1 MEIWRFRQLPL
12 AGQNRR
18 KRKVTFEDGGKG
30 GVRLDEK
37 QEISLRE

>member
-1 MEIWRFRQLPL
+1 MEKWLFRQLPS

-18 KRKVTFEDGGKG
+18 KRNVRFEDGGKG

-37 QEISLRE
+37 QEISFRE

>member
-1 MEIWRFRQLPL
+1 MAVPSVAFGGAKQTET
-12 AGQNRR
+12 
-18 KRKVTFEDGGKG
+18 KRTFLGLREG